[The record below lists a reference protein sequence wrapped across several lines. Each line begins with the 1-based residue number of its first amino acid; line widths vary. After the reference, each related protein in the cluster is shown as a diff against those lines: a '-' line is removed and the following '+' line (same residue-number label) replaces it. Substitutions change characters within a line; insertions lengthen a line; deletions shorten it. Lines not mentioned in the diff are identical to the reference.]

1 MGNYLYDSYEA
12 RMKVSNDYINDWNF
26 YTKLK
31 TNFVSPLKIAKFVQ
45 IIFITFK
52 CPPYHTKFLQIFYN
66 NLNLLERDE
75 NFHIV
80 NELSDD
86 LNNKLGFPESFNN
99 FNTKLNAIKAQY
111 PDKSIFNHGL
121 VKTKEDA
128 LKYFFTYV
136 NFHRKEFEK
145 IKEEIKKVTEEIL
158 KYPQMNDDS
167 NIKTIEKEEN
177 GVKIIYIGQVCDDL
191 MEGKGMI
198 KKINKSD
205 NNIIAIII
213 GEFKNNNLNGFGIIK
228 TENEQ
233 IEGIFKDG
241 KMNGKM
247 CLYNDSLIEYSEY
260 KNGLKNGRTIKFNND
275 GTIVT
280 YASEN
285 DIQKD
290 ITSIYVKST
299 DEFFTGKKKENGCY
313 EGMLYGSEK
322 GNIKVGNF
330 NSKFELHGIGYLYN
344 DGDGY
349 YSTFNNGEF
358 TDEPGFICE
367 KDGSISI
374 GKINKKGNIN
384 DENGLLLY
392 YSNDNYKSDLYIGSF
407 INGKMIGYGEY
418 YWGHGDYEKA
428 FNPEIW
434 GVRYFHSSDTF
445 AEGKLIRGFP
455 KGPGFLTYKNK
466 KYSGVFDLN
475 DERDIFLEENGK
487 AYRYNIGNSAR
498 NNEANATQYQVEQN
512 N

>member
-80 NELSDD
+80 EELSDD
-86 LNNKLGFPESFNN
+86 LNKKLGFPESFNT

-177 GVKIIYIGQVCDDL
+177 GVKITYIGQVCDDL
-191 MEGKGMI
+191 IEGKGMI
-198 KKINKSD
+198 TKINKSN
-205 NNIIAIII
+205 NNIISVEI

-247 CLYNDSLIEYSEY
+247 CCYNDSSIEYSEY
-260 KNGLKNGRTIKFNND
+260 KNDLKNGRTITFKND

-285 DIQKD
+285 DVPKD

-299 DEFFTGKKKENGCY
+299 DEFFTGKKKENDCY
-313 EGMLYGSEK
+313 EGVIYESEK
-322 GNIKVGNF
+322 ENIKVGTF
-330 NSKFELHGIGYLYN
+330 NSEFKLHGIGYLYHN
-344 DGDGY
+344 GNGC
-349 YSTFNNGEF
+349 YSNFNNGQF
-358 TDEPGFICE
+358 TDQTGVIC
-367 KDGSISI
+367 KSNGYIYI
-374 GKINKKGNIN
+374 GKINKNGEIN
-384 DENGLLLY
+384 DENGLLLI
-392 YSNDNYKSDLYIGSF
+392 YSNNNYKSDLYIGSF
-407 INGKMIGYGEY
+407 INGEMIGYGEY

-428 FNPEIW
+428 INPEIW
-434 GVRYFHSSDTF
+434 GVRYIHDGEFYV
-445 AEGKLIRGFP
+445 EGKLIDGFP

-475 DERDIFLEENGK
+475 NVRDLFLEDNGK
-487 AYRYNIGNSAR
+487 AFRINVTDTSR
-498 NNEANATQYQVEQN
+498 NNEANATQYQVEEN

>member
-1 MGNYLYDSYEA
+1 
-12 RMKVSNDYINDWNF
+12 
-26 YTKLK
+26 
-31 TNFVSPLKIAKFVQ
+31 
-45 IIFITFK
+45 
-52 CPPYHTKFLQIFYN
+52 
-66 NLNLLERDE
+66 
-75 NFHIV
+75 
-80 NELSDD
+80 
-86 LNNKLGFPESFNN
+86 
-99 FNTKLNAIKAQY
+99 
-111 PDKSIFNHGL
+111 
-121 VKTKEDA
+121 
-128 LKYFFTYV
+128 
-136 NFHRKEFEK
+136 
-145 IKEEIKKVTEEIL
+145 
-158 KYPQMNDDS
+158 
-167 NIKTIEKEEN
+167 
-177 GVKIIYIGQVCDDL
+177 
-191 MEGKGMI
+191 
-198 KKINKSD
+198 
-205 NNIIAIII
+205 
-213 GEFKNNNLNGFGIIK
+213 
-228 TENEQ
+228 
-233 IEGIFKDG
+233 
-241 KMNGKM
+241 
-247 CLYNDSLIEYSEY
+247 
-260 KNGLKNGRTIKFNND
+260 
-275 GTIVT
+275 
-280 YASEN
+280 
-285 DIQKD
+285 
-290 ITSIYVKST
+290 
-299 DEFFTGKKKENGCY
+299 
-313 EGMLYGSEK
+313 MLYGSEK

-407 INGKMIGYGEY
+407 INGEMIGYGEY

-466 KYSGVFDLN
+466 KYSGVYDLN

-498 NNEANATQYQVEQN
+498 NNEANAKQYQVEEN

>member
-26 YTKLK
+26 YTKLN
-31 TNFVSPLKIAKFVQ
+31 TNFISPLKIAKFVQ

-66 NLNLLERDE
+66 NLNILERDE

-80 NELSDD
+80 DELSDD
-86 LNNKLGFPESFNN
+86 LNNKLGFPEAFNN
-99 FNTKLNAIKAQY
+99 FNIKLNAIKAQY
-111 PDKSIFNHGL
+111 PDKSIFNHGI

-145 IKEEIKKVTEEIL
+145 IKEEIKKVTEEVL

-167 NIKTIEKEEN
+167 NIKTIENEEN
-177 GVKIIYIGQVCDDL
+177 GVKITYIGQVCNNL

-198 KKINKSD
+198 TKRNKSD
-205 NNIIAIII
+205 NNIISIII

-228 TENEQ
+228 TEKEQ

-241 KMNGKM
+241 EMNGKM
-247 CLYNDSLIEYSEY
+247 CFYKDSIIQYSEF
-260 KNGLKNGRTIKFNND
+260 KNDKKNGRTILYHTD
-275 GTIVT
+275 GTIMTSVF
-280 YASEN
+280 EN

-290 ITSIYVKST
+290 IASIYLKTS
-299 DEFFTGKKKENGCY
+299 DEFFTGKKKENNCY
-313 EGMLYGSEK
+313 EGVLYGSEK
-322 GNIKVGNF
+322 GNIKVGTF

-349 YSTFNNGEF
+349 YSNFNNGEF
-358 TDEPGFICE
+358 TNELGFICQ
-367 KDGSISI
+367 KDGMIYI
-374 GKINKKGNIN
+374 GKINKNGKRN

-407 INGKMIGYGEY
+407 INGEKIGYGEY
-418 YWGHGDYEKA
+418 YWGDGDYEKVIK
-428 FNPEIW
+428 PENW
-434 GVRYFHSSDTF
+434 GVRYFHRSETYV
-445 AEGKLIRGFP
+445 EGKLIWGFP
-455 KGPGFLTYKNK
+455 EGSGFLTYKNK

-475 DERDIFLEENGK
+475 EKRDIFLEENGK
-487 AYRYNIGNSAR
+487 AFRYEIDNSAR
-498 NNEANATQYQVEQN
+498 NNEAHATQYQVEAN